1 MRHLIRNIFAVALI
15 AGTASVSASDDEI
28 GVVVTNEGLSERCI
42 LTLVLTSVDG
52 EEVDAETSGTY
63 EMEAGSHSFAGYA
76 GEDPTLCATFS
87 DENAIAIAEGERIG
101 EGEMNLNVAAGKS
114 YYLGVD
120 VRSRDKSKW
129 KIVAWKIKH

>member
-1 MRHLIRNIFAVALI
+1 MRHLIRKIFAVTLI
-15 AGTASVSASDDEI
+15 AGIATASAEEGET
-28 GVVVTNEGLSERCI
+28 GVVVTTEGLSERCI

-52 EEVDAETSGTY
+52 EEVDAESSGSY
-63 EMEAGSHSFAGYA
+63 ELEPGPHRFGGYA
-76 GEDPTLCATFS
+76 GDDPSLCATFT
-87 DENAIAIAEGERIG
+87 DENAVTVTEDERIG
-101 EGEMNLNVAAGKS
+101 EGEMTLNVAAGKE

>member
-1 MRHLIRNIFAVALI
+1 MRHLIRKFFAVTLI
-15 AGTASVSASDDEI
+15 AGIATASAEEGAT
-28 GVVVTNEGLSERCI
+28 GVVVTTEGLSERCI

-52 EEVDAETSGTY
+52 EEVDAESSGTFDL
-63 EMEAGSHSFAGYA
+63 EPGPHHFGGYA
-76 GEDPTLCATFS
+76 GDDPTLCATFN
-87 DENAIAIAEGERIG
+87 DENAIAISEGDRIG
-101 EGEMNLNVAAGKS
+101 EGEMTLNVAAGKE